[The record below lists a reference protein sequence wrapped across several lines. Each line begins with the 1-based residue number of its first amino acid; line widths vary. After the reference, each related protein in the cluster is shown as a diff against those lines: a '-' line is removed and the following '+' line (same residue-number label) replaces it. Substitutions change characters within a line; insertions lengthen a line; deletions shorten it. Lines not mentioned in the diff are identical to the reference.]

1 MDNTDEYSTEYV
13 QAVPDLPEVNVM
25 LDALEDSVDQMDAVA
40 GGESI
45 SLTANQRYFA
55 GVLFANGVI
64 SHSQLAGNEEGG
76 VFSAIGNGFAAAW
89 KWLCDMFKSVWGFFF
104 GRDNAE
110 EADKTKKEIDE
121 QNKDATAA
129 ENGTQS
135 DEDAKKQASA
145 MASVAAE
152 NGDQVLADELRAART
167 PQEVKAAVKVALK
180 KIHKLNKKAKLKAA
194 EAIKAAVTAKNG
206 FNKIVTDEKN
216 RKYSEANDRLMQ
228 SNHAAV
234 DVLIDIEAEVNKV
247 IVKDRTFIPMLDKA
261 MELDTVGKVVAFG
274 RAIQAN
280 VDAMKTLGESF
291 NQKKSKMQS
300 IFNDTEKQMKEAKE
314 GKDKERLKLLLGTL
328 RVVMNR
334 AIKVAKLIEIS
345 NVRLR
350 AAHIALIKIFAI

>member
-1 MDNTDEYSTEYV
+1 MDNTEEYSTEFTG
-13 QAVPDLPEVNVM
+13 AVPDLPEVNVM

-45 SLTANQRYFA
+45 SFTASQNYFA

-64 SHSQLAGNEEGG
+64 SHAQLAGNEG

-110 EADKTKKEIDE
+110 EADKTKKEIDAN
-121 QNKDATAA
+121 NKDATAA

-145 MASVAAE
+145 LATIAAE
-152 NGDQVLADELRAART
+152 NGDEATAEELRKARD
-167 PQEVKAAVKVALK
+167 PKEVKEAVKAALK
-180 KIHKLNKKAKLKAA
+180 KIHKLNKKGKLKAS
-194 EAIKAAVTAKNG
+194 EAIKNAVTAKNG
-206 FNKIVTDEKN
+206 FTKIVTDEKN
-216 RKYSEANDRLMQ
+216 RKYDEANDRLMQ
-228 SNHAAV
+228 ADHDAAHL
-234 DVLIDIEAEVNKV
+234 LIDLEADINKV
-247 IVKDRTFIPMLDKA
+247 LVKDHSFVPMLEKA
-261 MELDTVGKVVAFG
+261 MDLDTVGKVVAFG
-274 RAIQAN
+274 KAIQAN
-280 VDAMKTLGESF
+280 SDAMKVLGEAF

-300 IFNDTEKQMKEAKE
+300 IFAETEKKMKEAKE
-314 GKDKERLKLLLGTL
+314 GKDKEQLKLLLGTL

-350 AAHIALIKIFAI
+350 AAHLALIKIFAI

>member
-1 MDNTDEYSTEYV
+1 MDNTDEYSTEFT
-13 QAVPDLPEVNVM
+13 QAVPDVPEVNVM
-25 LDALEDSVDQMDAVA
+25 LDALEDTVDQMDAVA

-45 SLTANQRYFA
+45 SMTASQNYFA

-121 QNKDATAA
+121 NNKDATAA

-152 NGDQVLADELRAART
+152 NGDAALAEELRKART
-167 PQEVKAAVKVALK
+167 PKEVKDAVKKALK
-180 KIHKLNKKAKLKAA
+180 VMPKLNKKAKDKATQ
-194 EAIKAAVTAKNG
+194 AVKSAVVAKNG
-206 FNKIVTDEKN
+206 FNKVINDDKNQKYTD
-216 RKYSEANDRLMQ
+216 ANNKLKET
-228 SNHAAV
+228 NHDAAEI
-234 DVLIDIEAEVNKV
+234 LIDLEADINKAV
-247 IVKDRTFIPMLDKA
+247 MKDKQFIPMLEKA
-261 MELDTVGKVVAFG
+261 MELDTVAKVVAFG
-274 RAIQAN
+274 RAIQSN
-280 VDAMKTLGESF
+280 VDSMKSLGESF
-291 NQKKSKMQS
+291 NQRKSKMQS
-300 IFNDTEKQMKEAKE
+300 ILNATEAKMKKAKEAN
-314 GKDKERLKLLLGTL
+314 DKAELKNLLATL

-334 AIKVAKLIEIS
+334 AVKVAKLIEIS
-345 NVRLR
+345 NARLR
-350 AAHIALIKIFAI
+350 AAHLALIGIFAI

>member
-121 QNKDATAA
+121 NNKDASAA

-135 DEDAKKQASA
+135 DEDAKKQAGA
-145 MASVAAE
+145 MASIAAE
-152 NGDQVLADELRAART
+152 NGDKALAEELRAART
-167 PQEVKAAVKVALK
+167 PKEVKEAVKKALK
-180 KIHKLNKKAKLKAA
+180 KMPKLNKKGKLKAT

-206 FNKIVTDEKN
+206 FQKVIQDDNN
-216 RKYSEANDRLMQ
+216 RKYTEANDRLMQ
-228 SNHAAV
+228 ANHAAA
-234 DVLIDIEAEVNKV
+234 DVLIDLEADINKA
-247 IVKDRTFIPMLDKA
+247 IVKDHNFIPMLEKA

-280 VDAMKTLGESF
+280 VDSMKTLGESF
-291 NQKKSKMQS
+291 NQRKSKMQS
-300 IFNDTEKQMKEAKE
+300 IFNDTEKKMKEAKE
-314 GKDKERLKLLLGTL
+314 GKDKEQLKLLLGTL